1 MLNKPTKGEY
11 LDILLRS
18 SKTVFSTKDIT
29 LLWGEDQTRVVRE
42 RLKKYVKTGKL
53 LRVHRGIYVKD
64 KNYNN
69 LELATKIYIPS
80 YVSFETVLANYGVIF
95 QLYRQIFI
103 SSYLT
108 RDVVISVQ
116 TFSYKRVRD
125 SILTNH
131 TGVDEKDGYHV
142 ASPERAFLDVVYL
155 NKSYHFDNLVPLN
168 WKKIFDILP
177 IYNNKSMEKRVKRYH
192 NSADIA
198 E

>member
-1 MLNKPTKGEY
+1 M
-11 LDILLRS
+11 
-18 SKTVFSTKDIT
+18 
-29 LLWGEDQTRVVRE
+29 
-42 RLKKYVKTGKL
+42 
-53 LRVHRGIYVKD
+53 HRGIYVKD